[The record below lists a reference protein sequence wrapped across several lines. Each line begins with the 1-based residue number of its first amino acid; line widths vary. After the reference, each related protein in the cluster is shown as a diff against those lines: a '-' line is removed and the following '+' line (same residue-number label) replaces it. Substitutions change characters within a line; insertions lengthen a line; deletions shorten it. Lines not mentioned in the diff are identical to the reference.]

1 VAKTLPHKI
10 QELIGYTMA
19 GAALGYFDNGTNFA
33 SFPTEAFE
41 EREGAAGDVAIP
53 AHLII

>member
-1 VAKTLPHKI
+1 MAKTLPHKI
-10 QELIGYTMA
+10 QELI